1 MEIGPIVHAPAILA
15 RLGQELAAP
24 RGIYLPLRIENDVIG
39 WLDHERAEALLR
51 FADVF
56 HRYTSTITSGLAFDA
71 ALKTSA
77 ARTAALDRV
86 VAVLA
91 AEGRLSPW
99 RGERYAIATHLGA
112 PPLCLIERAA
122 ARFVGIRT
130 YAAHVNGLVHGD
142 PTSMWLSRRSPGKA
156 IDPGML
162 DNLVGG
168 GIAAGATVAETMVR
182 EAWEEAGI
190 SADIAVTATPAGEV
204 RVCRSQPDGLQ
215 RETIFT
221 HDLFLPAAFVPSNQD
236 GEAIEHRLVSL
247 VEAAALIANDR
258 GSDVV
263 TADAS
268 LVILDFLLR
277 HRSIG
282 TGAPTYRALDA
293 LRFPPLEL
301 GMPGTDR
308 GSD

>member
-1 MEIGPIVHAPAILA
+1 VEIGPIVHAPAILA
-15 RLGQELAAP
+15 RLSQELAAP

-39 WLDHERAEALLR
+39 WVDHERADVLLR

-56 HRYTSTITSGLAFDA
+56 HRRTSSITSDLAFNA
-71 ALKTSA
+71 ALESSA

-86 VAVLA
+86 VDVLA
-91 AEGRLSPW
+91 AEGRLSAW
-99 RGERYAIATHLGA
+99 RGERYAISTHLNG

-122 ARFVGIRT
+122 ARFFGIRT
-130 YAAHVNGLVHGD
+130 YAAHVNGLVRGD
-142 PTSMWLSRRSPGKA
+142 ATSMWLSRRNPGKA

-190 SADIAVTATPAGEV
+190 PADVAVTATPAGEV

-221 HDLFLPAAFVPSNQD
+221 HDLFLPADFVPSNQD

-247 VEAAALIANDR
+247 VEAAALIANNR

-277 HRSIG
+277 HRSIDTG
-282 TGAPTYRALDA
+282 TRAYHTLDA
-293 LRFPPLEL
+293 LRFAPLEV
-301 GMPGTDR
+301 GMPAADR
-308 GSD
+308 GSG